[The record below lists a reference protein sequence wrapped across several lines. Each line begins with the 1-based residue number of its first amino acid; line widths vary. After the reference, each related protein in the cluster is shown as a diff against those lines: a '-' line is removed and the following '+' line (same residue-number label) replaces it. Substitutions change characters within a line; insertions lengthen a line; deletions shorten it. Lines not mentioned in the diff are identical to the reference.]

1 MLLTNVD
8 YLYIVKQTDMTTQQ
22 TVTRRITGE
31 TYTVVSM
38 TMVDAIQHYVLRNN
52 KNNTTVNIS
61 IEKFLK
67 YFS

>member
-1 MLLTNVD
+1 
-8 YLYIVKQTDMTTQQ
+8 MTTQQ